1 MDVIKV
7 QNQLKDIFIK
17 LGFANQ
23 IINDNEYL
31 VFHDT
36 YCKIS
41 YIQSVGRFV
50 IETADNYRD
59 AQKGV
64 LEDSDWFSI
73 EDIIENPER
82 IKEVIMNYYM

>member
-1 MDVIKV
+1 MDVIEV

-50 IETADNYRD
+50 IESADNYRD

-73 EDIIENPER
+73 ENIIENPEG